1 MGIEGVLPTED
12 LDAKNVLFEVA
23 PSTCQGLGDG
33 ELKELP
39 MSRRV
44 AEVFARKNLV
54 QYQVDGFDGNLGRLA
69 R

>member
-23 PSTCQGLGDG
+23 PSTCQGLRDRETQ
-33 ELKELP
+33 ELQ

-44 AEVFARKNLV
+44 AEVFARKDLV

>member
-23 PSTCQGLGDG
+23 ASTCQGLGDG
-33 ELKELP
+33 ELQELP

>member
-23 PSTCQGLGDG
+23 PSTCQGLRDRETQ
-33 ELKELP
+33 ELQ

-44 AEVFARKNLV
+44 AEIFARKNLV
-54 QYQVDGFDGNLGRLA
+54 QYEMYRFDGNLGSLA
-69 R
+69 C